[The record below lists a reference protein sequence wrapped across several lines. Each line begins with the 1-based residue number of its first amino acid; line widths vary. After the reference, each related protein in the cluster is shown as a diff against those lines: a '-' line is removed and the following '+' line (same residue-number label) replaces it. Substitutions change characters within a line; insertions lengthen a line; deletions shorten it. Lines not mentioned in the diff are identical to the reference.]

1 MFIELVA
8 SYVLSSELLT
18 CVFVA
23 HLSLLIVLAKDLTTV
38 FKLLLAFTS
47 FNQIIVINGRNLN
60 IFYVVQFV
68 FVLKTLY
75 LGKID
80 FKAIVGIIGFSILYI
95 LGMVLSDGISVSYLL
110 TLLSIITMLIAI
122 SQIKLIDAIEVYNCY
137 IAMFCLSL
145 VLGFFVK
152 YIPDLDVLIR
162 KATTDGVNRYTG
174 IAWDTNFLALQCVC
188 NIGVLLTLI
197 EQRQKHKI
205 LYIAT
210 LAFVLIC
217 GVLTVSKMFIL
228 VLCVVYV
235 LWLLTSKTKI
245 IYKLF
250 TVCGLFLIVVFAYVI
265 LPKDHSIH
273 VIIDRVLSIFKSGGG
288 LNSFTTGRWNIWMAY
303 LKDWISSIKKFFIGA
318 GVYYQ
323 SVYNGYS
330 AHGFYVEILYQFG
343 IIGAILLASL
353 FGYCVLAGRNTE
365 YELNKNK
372 KRKIKADKINYIGI
386 IAFLISIAALSI
398 FTENTTIMLAVAC
411 CLVLDVKKEKRDEI

>member
-80 FKAIVGIIGFSILYI
+80 FKAIVGIIGFSILYL
-95 LGMVLSDGISVSYLL
+95 LGMVLSDGIRASYLL
-110 TLLSIITMLIAI
+110 TLLSIITMLIAL
-122 SQIKLIDAIEVYNCY
+122 SQIKSIDAIEVYNCY

-197 EQRQKHKI
+197 EQRQRHKI

-273 VIIDRVLSIFKSGGG
+273 VIIDRVLSVFKSGGN
-288 LNSFTTGRWNIWMAY
+288 LNSFTTGRWNIWKAY
-303 LKDWISSIKKFFIGA
+303 LEDWISSLKKFFIGA
-318 GVYYQ
+318 GVYYE

-330 AHGFYVEILYQFG
+330 AHGFYVELLYQFG
-343 IIGAILLASL
+343 IIGAILLASV
-353 FGYCVLAGRNTE
+353 FGYCILSGRSIE
-365 YELNKNK
+365 YKDIKNK
-372 KRKIKADKINYIGI
+372 KIKVKADKLNYLGI
-386 IAFLISIAALSI
+386 IAFLVSIAALSI
-398 FTENTTIMLAVAC
+398 FTENTTIMLAVVC
-411 CLVLDVKKEKRDEI
+411 CLVFDVKKEKKNEI